1 MVFPSIQMIFLS
13 VSPSLLFT
21 SSFHFLYT
29 FCIYSGAMLPITLCT
44 VSCEGMPFSSPM
56 YCFRNSSLDFAKISA
71 SSQSSALAS
80 FANNTMTTMSS
91 SLCFTFFPAVC
102 LQLILLFSI
111 SLSLLYTTFI
121 IIITQF
127 FNKSGFCS
135 QNVHSCVCP
144 VNAFSICV
152 LAFYSCYIFN

>member
-1 MVFPSIQMIFLS
+1 MSHHVETIWFAFCSLDLLPLMVFPSIQMIFLS

-91 SLCFTFFPAVC
+91 SLCFTFFSC
-102 LQLILLFSI
+102 RLSSI
-111 SLSLLYTTFI
+111 NSIVFNISVIAIHHLYHYHNT
-121 IIITQF
+121 
-127 FNKSGFCS
+127 
-135 QNVHSCVCP
+135 
-144 VNAFSICV
+144 
-152 LAFYSCYIFN
+152 IFQ